1 MKKSAKI
8 VNTAAMPAAALEKAG
23 DRGYNV
29 YGGFF
34 LIRCLIALKEL
45 IKKWKNP
52 GIIGSLYICF
62 SDKDKKGRTG
72 HIIFE
77 GRDYELGKQKE
88 DENWIKLHVMREDS
102 NDGQLILKAKVK
114 GGPDLIISK
123 IALMEE

>member
-45 IKKWKNP
+45 IK
-52 GIIGSLYICF
+52 
-62 SDKDKKGRTG
+62 R
-72 HIIFE
+72 
-77 GRDYELGKQKE
+77 
-88 DENWIKLHVMREDS
+88 
-102 NDGQLILKAKVK
+102 
-114 GGPDLIISK
+114 
-123 IALMEE
+123 

>member
-1 MKKSAKI
+1 M
-8 VNTAAMPAAALEKAG
+8 
-23 DRGYNV
+23 
-29 YGGFF
+29 
-34 LIRCLIALKEL
+34 
-45 IKKWKNP
+45 
-52 GIIGSLYICF
+52 YICF